1 MDYKVIGDSLIAGH
15 GKGDVVTSEEL
26 EGSNIEYLVENGHIE
41 PATKKAKEKD

>member
-1 MDYKVIGDSLIAGH
+1 MEYKVIGDSLIAGH
-15 GKGDVVTSEEL
+15 SKGEIVTAGEL

>member
-15 GKGDVVTSEEL
+15 SKGDVVTSEEL

-41 PATKKAKEKD
+41 PATKKAKDKE

>member
-15 GKGDVVTSEEL
+15 GKGEVVTSEEL

-41 PATKKAKEKD
+41 PATKKAKEKE